1 MTLNKLAAEMFLDK
15 STASRVIDS
24 LERKGYVS
32 RKADPEDARA
42 LRLEVTKPGKELHS
56 RIEEDLIEEKK
67 ELLADFDQDVRQATI
82 RLISRLARAATI
94 KFS

>member
-32 RKADPEDARA
+32 RNADPEDARA
-42 LRLEVTKPGKELHS
+42 LRLEVTKQGKELHS
-56 RIEEDLIEEKK
+56 RIEQDLINEKK

-82 RLISRLARAATI
+82 RLIASLARAVTTR
-94 KFS
+94 FS